1 MATTRTTEANARQA
15 VTSYGASRRPGPGS
29 SGWETFAWW
38 FMRVSGVGLIF
49 LAILHLLIMHV
60 VNDVSATGYC
70 FIAARYANPFWRVY
84 DLLLLSLALLHGL
97 NGLRIVTDD
106 YIQRRGV
113 RVGVQS
119 VLFLAA
125 ITFFLMGTMT
135 IITFHPAPG
144 ACLAITHTTQAIHAA
159 ASR

>member
-1 MATTRTTEANARQA
+1 MATRATEQQTT
-15 VTSYGASRRPGPGS
+15 TPYGATSRPGPGAT
-29 SGWETFAWW
+29 GWETFTWW
-38 FMRVSGVGLIF
+38 FMRVSGVALIF
-49 LAILHLLIMHV
+49 LAIIHLLVMHV
-60 VNDVSATGYC
+60 INDVSATGYC

-106 YIQRRGV
+106 YIQRRVV

-119 VLFLAA
+119 VLFLVA

-135 IITFHPAPG
+135 IITFRPPQG
-144 ACLAITHTTQAIHAA
+144 ACPSITHVAQVAPATRAA
-159 ASR
+159 TSR